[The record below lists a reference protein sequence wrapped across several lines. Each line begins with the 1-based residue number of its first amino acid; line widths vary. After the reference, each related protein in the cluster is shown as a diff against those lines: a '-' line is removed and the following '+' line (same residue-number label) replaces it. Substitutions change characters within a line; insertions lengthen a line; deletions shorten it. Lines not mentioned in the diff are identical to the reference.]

1 MLKYI
6 KSEIKIDINDLI
18 EVLVK
23 EIKWEFT
30 ISTDSWFDY
39 GQWSEINK
47 NISVSKNQP
56 YQILE
61 NNFNLI

>member
-23 EIKWEFT
+23 KKVKIGVHP

-47 NISVSKNQP
+47 NISVLNNQP
-56 YQILE
+56 IS
-61 NNFNLI
+61 NT

>member
-23 EIKWEFT
+23 KKVKIGVHP

-56 YQILE
+56 IS
-61 NNFNLI
+61 NT